1 VTFSRAEPLRVHAEV
16 TGEAPTLW
24 AWAIYRGTDRFLI
37 ARSRPEYQERN
48 EALEAGLR
56 AAVDVGRRLR
66 VEVVTEDADCTQCVP
81 V

>member
-1 VTFSRAEPLRVHAEV
+1 MP
-16 TGEAPTLW
+16 W

-37 ARSRPEYQERN
+37 ARSRPEYQERT
-48 EALEAGLR
+48 EALDAGLR

-66 VEVVTEDADCTQCVP
+66 VEVVTEDVGHTQSVP